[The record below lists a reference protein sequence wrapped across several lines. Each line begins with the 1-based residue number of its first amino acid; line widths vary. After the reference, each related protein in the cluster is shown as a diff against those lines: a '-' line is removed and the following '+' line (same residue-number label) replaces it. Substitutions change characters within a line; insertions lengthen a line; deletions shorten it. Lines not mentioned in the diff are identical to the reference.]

1 VSRSQLLLLIRVTL
15 AAAAVIVVL
24 GVLAVGFGVFDPSR
38 SERARG
44 YVEREYGAELGDC
57 RELAG
62 ERLECEIEESTPEL
76 RRAVGRG
83 RGDRICVFVFENA
96 SVVLDGYAPC
106 RRD

>member
-15 AAAAVIVVL
+15 AATVVILAL
-24 GVLAVGFGVFDPSR
+24 GVLAVVVGVFDPSP